1 MGFGRALPL
10 FVNRLVGE
18 TNGPIR
24 QIRTVMEQFLRI
36 GVITQAHGIRGEV
49 KVYPT
54 TDSPERFKEV
64 KRVIIQSK
72 KGEIETEI
80 KGVKFFKNMAIVQFA
95 CFDSPEEA
103 SKYRQ
108 ADVMIYREDAQPL
121 EEGEYYIAD
130 LLGCSVLL
138 DEESVPVLK
147 EADSSIEIDSRR
159 CIGTIKDVLQTGA
172 NDVYIVNTG
181 KKELLIPVIKD
192 CILNVDIERGEIQ
205 VHLLP
210 GLI

>member
-1 MGFGRALPL
+1 
-10 FVNRLVGE
+10 
-18 TNGPIR
+18 
-24 QIRTVMEQFLRI
+24 MEQFLRI
-36 GVITQAHGIRGEV
+36 GVITQPHGIRGEV
-49 KVYPT
+49 KVFPT

-64 KRVIIQSK
+64 KRVILRNK
-72 KGEIETEI
+72 KEEIETEI
-80 KGVKFFKNMAIVQFA
+80 TGVKFFKNMAIVHFA
-95 CFDSPEEA
+95 CFENPEDA
-103 SKYRQ
+103 GKFRQ

-130 LLGCSVLL
+130 LIGCRVFL

-147 EADSSIEIDSRR
+147 EADASITIDADR
-159 CIGTIKDVLQTGA
+159 CIGTVKDVLQTGA
-172 NDVYIVNTG
+172 NDVYIVEAG

-192 CILNVDIERGEIQ
+192 CIKEVDIEKGCIL

>member
-10 FVNRLVGE
+10 FVKRLVGE

-80 KGVKFFKNMAIVQFA
+80 KGVKFLKNMAIVQFA

-121 EEGEYYIAD
+121 EEGEYYTPHDVVQLIEAMNEPFD
-130 LLGCSVLL
+130 VEVGMCPSNTIMNEVL
-138 DEESVPVLK
+138 
-147 EADSSIEIDSRR
+147 
-159 CIGTIKDVLQTGA
+159 C
-172 NDVYIVNTG
+172 
-181 KKELLIPVIKD
+181 
-192 CILNVDIERGEIQ
+192 
-205 VHLLP
+205 
-210 GLI
+210 

>member
-1 MGFGRALPL
+1 M
-10 FVNRLVGE
+10 
-18 TNGPIR
+18 
-24 QIRTVMEQFLRI
+24 
-36 GVITQAHGIRGEV
+36 ITQAHGIRGEV

-64 KRVIIQSK
+64 KNVIIRNK
-72 KGEIETEI
+72 KEEIATEI
-80 KGVKFFKNMAIVQFA
+80 TGVKFFKNMAIVHFA
-95 CFDSPEEA
+95 CFQNPEDA

-108 ADVMIYREDAQPL
+108 ADVMIRREDAQPL

-130 LLGCSVLL
+130 LLGCKVIL
-138 DEESVPVLK
+138 DEESVPLLK
-147 EADSSIEIDSRR
+147 EADASIIIDEDRS
-159 CIGTIKDVLQTGA
+159 IGTIKDVLQTGA
-172 NDVYIVNTG
+172 NDVYIVQAG

-192 CILNVDIERGEIQ
+192 CIKNVDIEESIVT